1 MNNVVESGDW
11 EKNVGIPLDN
21 AETPAFTGRAIV
33 AVACDKSKI
42 EKSGKYQVVAELAK
56 EYEFVDING
65 KQ

>member
-21 AETPAFTGRAIV
+21 AETPGYTGKAVV
-33 AVACDKSKI
+33 AVATDGNKM
-42 EKSGKYQVVAELAK
+42 EKSGKYHVVAELAK
-56 EYEFVDING
+56 EYGFIDENG